1 MPAQREPLSRDR
13 VLDAAIALAD
23 ERGLESVSMR
33 ALAQELG
40 AGAMSLYNHVANRQD
55 LVQAMVDRVIEE
67 IDLPE
72 NAPDWEAA
80 VRACAVSAHE
90 AFVRHP
96 WACGPAMS
104 GGGAPSA
111 ASPRLSYIEWLLRT
125 LREAGFSPEQA
136 YDAYHA
142 LDSHILGF
150 TLWELG
156 HAAGAR
162 QISGDE
168 VLADFAGKIIPQ
180 LRQQGF
186 ANVAAH
192 AEQHLAAG
200 EDGESEFEFGLDL
213 ILDGLE
219 RARTSS

>member
-67 IDLPE
+67 IELPE

-104 GGGAPSA
+104 GGGAPTA
-111 ASPRLSYIEWLLRT
+111 ASPRLSYIEWLLKT

-150 TLWELG
+150 TLWQLG
-156 HAAGAR
+156 HDVPGSDLSELIERFFGRLPAGELPYLREHAELHAAAAEGEGAR
-162 QISGDE
+162 E
-168 VLADFAGKIIPQ
+168 FA
-180 LRQQGF
+180 
-186 ANVAAH
+186 
-192 AEQHLAAG
+192 
-200 EDGESEFEFGLDL
+200 FGLEL
-213 ILDGLE
+213 ILDTLRRLSDG
-219 RARTSS
+219 RRVRR